1 MKNVVEFAK
10 DVLGI
15 SLYPAQAEAL
25 LAMADHQVAVL
36 ACGRRGGK
44 SSLASIWATY
54 DSTMRDLRKYQRKG
68 EVRHVI
74 LVAASAPQARSLFRT
89 VTDLFQAPLLHR
101 WFWESRPMTRF
112 GWLITSSLRSFLVAK
127 EAPAGWRR

>member
-25 LAMADHQVAVL
+25 LAMADHQLAVL

-54 DSTMRDLRKYQRKG
+54 DSTMRDLRQYRRKG

-89 VTDLFQAPLLHR
+89 VTDGITYQPVSPVQKR
-101 WFWESRPMTRF
+101 WPPMC
-112 GWLITSSLRSFLVAK
+112 LSV
-127 EAPAGWRR
+127 PP